1 MKNTSAI
8 SHSKCHTFEC
18 RHCHL
23 TKLITRRNVSGSKWL
38 TMSAL
43 LYRPFNKSSQLFI
56 IVLLLPLDYN
66 HLTQGMI
73 KRKLFTGNTWMIF
86 VCTFFSHFGIS
97 EIVDGVLF

>member
-43 LYRPFNKSSQLFI
+43 LYRPFNKSSQLFYNSFITAIGLQSLNAGYDKEKI
-56 IVLLLPLDYN
+56 IYWEHMDDFRVY
-66 HLTQGMI
+66 
-73 KRKLFTGNTWMIF
+73 
-86 VCTFFSHFGIS
+86 
-97 EIVDGVLF
+97 VLFSFWD